1 MKSPLGT
8 GMEVTASE
16 MAAFLA
22 TGFFCR
28 STERRHTSRL
38 LASFDDISWPLM
50 QCCRHASIGRRQ
62 AAGLLAARVLETSH
76 NA

>member
-22 TGFFCR
+22 TAFFCR

-50 QCCRHASIGRRQ
+50 QCCRHASMRKTSSSWSACSQG
-62 AAGLLAARVLETSH
+62 VETSH